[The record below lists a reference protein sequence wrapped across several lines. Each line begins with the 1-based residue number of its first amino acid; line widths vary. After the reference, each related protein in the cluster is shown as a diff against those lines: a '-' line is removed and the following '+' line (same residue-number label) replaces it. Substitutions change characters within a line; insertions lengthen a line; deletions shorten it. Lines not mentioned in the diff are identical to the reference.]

1 MRYIKVVEFRRWLKY
16 SHLQRFCLIFLNFFY
31 QLLKPSRV
39 PYEESSVY
47 SNINFEQP
55 DLITSEDLTNLQHRH
70 KAHTFPVRGGGEA
83 FLLAHKDY
91 TTDG

>member
-1 MRYIKVVEFRRWLKY
+1 LIKILLYTAFFISFFDL
-16 SHLQRFCLIFLNFFY
+16 FFY

-47 SNINFEQP
+47 SGINFEQP
-55 DLITSEDLTNLQHRH
+55 HLITSEDLTNLQHRH
-70 KAHTFPVRGGGEA
+70 KAHIFPVGRGGKGRD
-83 FLLAHKDY
+83 LLFVHKDF